1 MIEKQR
7 KKKMALSNGR
17 STKNEDKEADQVNH
31 FSLLEEGS
39 KKVLSLTLLKFGII
53 F

>member
-31 FSLLEEGS
+31 LSVS
-39 KKVLSLTLLKFGII
+39 WKKGAKRYFLSLF
-53 F
+53 

>member
-7 KKKMALSNGR
+7 KKKMALSKGR

-31 FSLLEEGS
+31 LSISWKKGARRYFPSL
-39 KKVLSLTLLKFGII
+39 F
-53 F
+53 